1 MGDVDVTTRYDKEKN
16 REYVNYTCFSFEM
29 ADAPNNNRSNVN
41 MNNVDSNPEEGDTD
55 DDTLPF

>member
-1 MGDVDVTTRYDKEKN
+1 
-16 REYVNYTCFSFEM
+16 M
-29 ADAPNNNRSNVN
+29 ADAPSNNRSNVN